1 MPCRPDS
8 LLLLA
13 QDVPDGQGF
22 VCIPGSHKRNFM
34 PPDNTGLQSL
44 SGEGIPQI
52 SLYDGPPTVANLC
65 PRAGSCIV
73 FTEALRHG
81 IRRWHAE
88 YPRLTVFNRCALD
101 AHPGDSLSPH
111 AVLTPDERLWVHF
124 RQGQLACP
132 LLGWARCR
140 GGRVDRRRLAAQF
153 AGSVCQ
159 PNLGRNAAAAGP
171 LCSPKVVNRAKQG

>member
-111 AVLTPDERLWVHF
+111 AVLTLMN
-124 RQGQLACP
+124 ACGCTSDKANWP
-132 LLGWARCR
+132 VPYW
-140 GGRVDRRRLAAQF
+140 GGR
-153 AGSVCQ
+153 
-159 PNLGRNAAAAGP
+159 AAAVAESTDAGWQP
-171 LCSPKVVNRAKQG
+171 SLLDQCASQISAEMQLLQGPSVAPKL